1 MATKANLYGSLENE
15 EKTKKLL
22 LWLGIISM
30 FMIFAGLTS
39 AFVVRQVDDRWLTF
53 DIPSI
58 FYYSTALLLI
68 SSITMNF
75 ALVFTKK
82 EKLIESKIW
91 MLVTLL
97 LGLAFIYLQMIGWN
111 ELVKQ
116 GVFFVDSVNVSGS
129 FFYVITGTH
138 LMHLFAGIIVLIFS
152 TIQLTRG
159 KYTKKNYIGLKLTA
173 IFWHF
178 LDLLWLYLFA
188 FLLFI
193 G

>member
-1 MATKANLYGSLENE
+1 MATIPNLYGSLENE

-39 AFVVRQVDDRWLTF
+39 AFVVRQVDDKWLTF
-53 DIPSI
+53 DIPTV

-68 SSITMNF
+68 SSVTINF
-75 ALVFTKK
+75 ALVQTKNGALK
-82 EKLIESKIW
+82 KSRAW
-91 MLVTLL
+91 MLLTLA
-97 LGLAFIYLQMIGWN
+97 LGIVFVILQMRGWK
-111 ELVKQ
+111 ELVMQ

-138 LMHLFAGIIVLIFS
+138 LIHLFAGVITLIVS
-152 TIQLTRG
+152 TIKLSTG
-159 KYTKKNYIGLKLTA
+159 KYSKKNYLGLKLTA

-178 LDLLWLYLFA
+178 LDVLWLYLFA
-188 FLLFI
+188 FLLFV